1 MILGDFNIHNIS
13 DSNAQSFKTDMES
26 LGLKQLITGSTHK
39 GGHTPDYIWVR
50 DEDLSTL
57 YISVEDF
64 TSSDYML
71 VNFKI
76 EATLSRIKKKT
87 IRYRNFRKMDRKKLR
102 VRLQHI
108 DTSIAFDSVDEA
120 VDSLFCNI
128 TDILDDLAPLKE
140 KVKKSSTGGQWFNNE
155 VRASRQICRQLER
168 RWRKTGRTEDKDA
181 MNKEL

>member
-1 MILGDFNIHNIS
+1 
-13 DSNAQSFKTDMES
+13 
-26 LGLKQLITGSTHK
+26 
-39 GGHTPDYIWVR
+39 
-50 DEDLSTL
+50 
-57 YISVEDF
+57 
-64 TSSDYML
+64 ML

-76 EATLSRIKKKT
+76 EATLSQIEKKT

-140 KVKKSSTGGQWFNNE
+140 RVVKSSTGGQWFNNE
-155 VRASRQICRQLER
+155 VWASRQICRQLER